1 MNARIDDLMV
11 HSVMTTTPHQTVGHV
26 KVVMAKHNVSC
37 MPVVTP
43 EGEPVGI
50 VTSTDLI
57 AHRKETSHISQ
68 IMSKKVFTVPQY
80 ADVSLAARLMR
91 NHHIHHV
98 IVTHEQR
105 IVGIISSFDLL
116 KLVEDHR
123 FVMKNAPTL
132 SKKAGGRRKKEELHS
147 ESET

>member
-1 MNARIDDLMV
+1 
-11 HSVMTTTPHQTVGHV
+11 
-26 KVVMAKHNVSC
+26 
-37 MPVVTP
+37 
-43 EGEPVGI
+43 
-50 VTSTDLI
+50 
-57 AHRKETSHISQ
+57 
-68 IMSKKVFTVPQY
+68 
-80 ADVSLAARLMR
+80 MR